1 MIIILINENEFLV
14 DIGSLII
21 QLTELYLIVQTL
33 YSPRYTRKWLAIVW
47 KDKQFDKTQILNI
60 ETFIDSNAIFYYKSI
75 KKDC

>member
-33 YSPRYTRKWLAIVW
+33 YSPRYTRKWLAIV
-47 KDKQFDKTQILNI
+47 
-60 ETFIDSNAIFYYKSI
+60 
-75 KKDC
+75 